1 MLAPGPP
8 LEPSGAEGRSLLRDE
23 LLKKE
28 YHDQHLVQ
36 RLLAWLGRL
45 FDRTVGAASGS
56 SPVTV
61 FFTML
66 VAALL
71 VVGLALVLS
80 RLGRDRR
87 VRQRFESVLPD
98 DRPSAASLRR
108 RAEQAL
114 AEQRY
119 DDAVLDA
126 FRALAARQIEQG
138 ALDDQPGLTAHE
150 VSLRLAAAHPP
161 LADGVR
167 RGADLFD
174 ATLYGHRPATHE
186 DAVTVLALD
195 DTLVGAR

>member
-1 MLAPGPP
+1 MQAPGPP
-8 LEPSGAEGRSLLRDE
+8 LTPSGAEGRSLLRAE

-28 YHDQHLVQ
+28 YHDQHLFQ

-45 FDRTVGAASGS
+45 LDRTVGAASGS
-56 SPVTV
+56 SPAIVLVTMV
-61 FFTML
+61 L
-66 VAALL
+66 AALL
-71 VVGLALVLS
+71 LIGLALVLS
-80 RLGRDRR
+80 RVGRDRR

-98 DRPSAASLRR
+98 DRPSASSLRR

-119 DDAVLDA
+119 DDALLDA
-126 FRALAARQIEQG
+126 FRALTARQIEQG

-150 VSLRLAAAHPP
+150 VALRLAATHPP

-174 ATLYGHRPATHE
+174 ATRYGHRPATHD

-195 DTLVGAR
+195 DSLVGVR